1 MRFRGASVILG
12 IKNRLKLPSEDLETT
27 GPYERKMSYGNSTKR
42 VVVTYTFDEKYGKE
56 KLRLER
62 GFFKQEMEFNN
73 DDQAV
78 HIIKVASDKIIQMLE
93 KE

>member
-27 GPYERKMSYGNSTKR
+27 GPYERKMAYGNSPKR